1 MNGAGMFSPTDLQV
15 LAQLPVVALFAV
27 IVLKML
33 TGFKQY
39 LKERDDQQ
47 AKVTGDLT
55 NAISSMSQQIHNLA
69 ISLTET
75 RVKGKA

>member
-1 MNGAGMFSPTDLQV
+1 MGGFSPTDLQV
-15 LAQLPVVALFAV
+15 FAQLPVVALFAV

-47 AKVTGDLT
+47 AKVTADLT
-55 NAISSMSQQIHNLA
+55 GAITAMSQQIHMLA
-69 ISLTET
+69 ISLTESRAKG
-75 RVKGKA
+75 RVGV